1 MGISEAANLMER
13 CRALAEVMDVGK
25 FYSTRRLAD
34 MQGLMVS
41 EALNLLGEMERLG
54 LVDSN
59 YIDTQWYFRRQE
71 QQQEVAE
78 TTEGPRNAGGAAGG
92 SPESTGSQDGGGSPP
107 DAVPPGEAVDEA
119 AGEAVRHAEPAGHDE
134 AHDQANRLNFD
145 DAGKAAL
152 LQAPRVGDGGVLAGL
167 AEIKRLRER
176 AHALGNEAA
185 AYRLVLHAVME
196 RLGVAHPEGTLV
208 ALDAALGRKRTT
220 GFVVRNAWGGWSF
233 HPRSRHANREPKE
246 DALELV
252 EAGGQVL
259 VVEVVGR
266 ATMNP
271 PCAVW
276 TDGEALS

>member
-1 MGISEAANLMER
+1 MGAPEMHSIDEWMQH
-13 CRALAEVMDVGK
+13 DK
-25 FYSTRRLAD
+25 FYTLGHLLRISGLGEDEIKTRLFVLET
-34 MQGLMVS
+34 QGLAA
-41 EALNLLGEMERLG
+41 EAEIGGEVHYRLLRDHQEAGEG
-54 LVDSN
+54 
-59 YIDTQWYFRRQE
+59 
-71 QQQEVAE
+71 